1 MNNENITIKKIY
13 EECLAIGN
21 GEGLIAPLGIKENG
35 EIEYVD
41 YSKINN
47 LIVCGTSGSG
57 KTTFVRTLLTSLMT
71 TSSPEKVKFAI
82 FDSKCVDYT
91 DLNGMPSLLVP
102 VATYSRKCS
111 GMIGWVSM
119 EAEKRQKLFADDP
132 SNINT
137 LPEIFIVLDDYAE
150 IVKDLYTQENLYKLL
165 QVAHRVK
172 IHIIIVTS
180 IALAKVISTEL
191 KVNIP
196 HRISFF
202 LPERRNSQVVIDQDG
217 AEALECPGEFIAK
230 FYSKTKTLNAIELSD
245 REVKKFFDFI
255 KSGEK
260 CDEPIFEQI
269 LNRWKSESVY
279 FDIDDYK
286 DAMDEM
292 DKQSSMEKI
301 SLVFEESDDYEDPI
315 YNEAVQ
321 VVLEA
326 GLASTSLLQRRL
338 KLGYSRAERIINAME
353 NNGVVGPYE
362 GSKPRKVLINKNS
375 ILGFR

>member
-21 GEGLIAPLGIKENG
+21 GEELIAPLGIKENG

-57 KTTFVRTLLTSLMT
+57 KTTFVRTLLTSLM
-71 TSSPEKVKFAI
+71 SVRSPEKVKFAI

-91 DLNGMPSLLVP
+91 DLNGMPSLLMP
-102 VATYSRKCS
+102 IIHESRKCS

-137 LPEIFIVLDDYAE
+137 LPEIFIVIDDYAE

-165 QVAHRVK
+165 QIAHKVK

-202 LPERRNSQVVIDQDG
+202 LPEKRNSQVVIDQNG

-230 FYSKTKTLNAIELSD
+230 FYSKAETFHAIELSD
-245 REVKKFFDFI
+245 LEIQK
-255 KSGEK
+255 
-260 CDEPIFEQI
+260 I
-269 LNRWKSESVY
+269 L
-279 FDIDDYK
+279 
-286 DAMDEM
+286 
-292 DKQSSMEKI
+292 KQ
-301 SLVFEESDDYEDPI
+301 
-315 YNEAVQ
+315 
-321 VVLEA
+321 
-326 GLASTSLLQRRL
+326 
-338 KLGYSRAERIINAME
+338 AE
-353 NNGVVGPYE
+353 
-362 GSKPRKVLINKNS
+362 
-375 ILGFR
+375 